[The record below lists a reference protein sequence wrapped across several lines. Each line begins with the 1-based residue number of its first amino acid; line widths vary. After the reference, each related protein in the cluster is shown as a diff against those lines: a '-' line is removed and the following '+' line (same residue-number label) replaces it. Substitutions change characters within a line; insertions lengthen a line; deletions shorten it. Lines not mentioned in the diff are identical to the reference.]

1 MLKTFILSGSMLSIL
16 ITLPALAQTST
27 IVNEAIPSQ
36 RQVIVANSAED
47 IALQEEI
54 RKIRAYNA
62 YIDAQVGVSAIEN
75 VIEPVPQNFPSKI
88 ELFENVPAE
97 IPTENRLLITYHN
110 AGKALSQLTPVATF
124 IDRQEVSGDAALHV
138 IAEGDTLYQFARSR
152 CVSVAD
158 IQNLNNLPNANILLG
173 QKLSLPASQCELIAA
188 SSIVKEKDYVRV
200 VMPVPSSAEIIR
212 NYAVLPSD
220 SLYSIGRQYC
230 VSAEEMAAHNG
241 LALTKAIH
249 PGQILELPAS
259 ACVK

>member
-1 MLKTFILSGSMLSIL
+1 MLKTFIVSGSMLSIL
-16 ITLPALAQTST
+16 ATLPAMAQTTT

-36 RQVIVANSAED
+36 RQIIIANSAED

-62 YIDAQVGVSAIEN
+62 YVDAQVGVSGIEE
-75 VIEPVPQNFPSKI
+75 VIEPAPQKLPSKI
-88 ELFENVPAE
+88 ELFVNAPAE
-97 IPTENRLLITYHN
+97 IPTENRLLITYQN
-110 AGKALSQLTPVATF
+110 AGKIPTLIVPVVTLV
-124 IDRQEVSGDAALHV
+124 DRQDLNNDAGIHV
-138 IAEGDTLYQFARSR
+138 IAEGDTLYQFSR
-152 CVSVAD
+152 KRCISVAD
-158 IQNLNNLPNANILLG
+158 IQNLNNLTDANIRLG
-173 QKLSLPASQCELIAA
+173 QKLSLPASQCELIAT
-188 SSIVKEKDYVRV
+188 SSIVKQKDYVRV
-200 VMPVPSSAEIIR
+200 VMPVPSSVEITR

-241 LALTKAIH
+241 IALTKAIH